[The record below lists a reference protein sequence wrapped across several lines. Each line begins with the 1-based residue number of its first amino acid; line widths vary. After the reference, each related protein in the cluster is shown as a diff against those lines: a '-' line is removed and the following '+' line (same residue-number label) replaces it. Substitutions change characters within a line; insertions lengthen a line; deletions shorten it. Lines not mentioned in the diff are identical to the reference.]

1 MREALDSLIEPV
13 LKIYREIELDLLL
26 EIAKQFDVYDTIG
39 GTMEWQIQKLDELG
53 GLNAKA
59 VRVFEKWSGKTQ
71 DAILNM
77 LGSAGYSNINTV
89 LLEKAF
95 QAEIFSVSPEKILKS
110 AVLRSVIRDSYREV
124 NQTFRLIRTKAIE
137 SVRQSYMTV
146 LNTAYI
152 ETSSGIY
159 DYNTSIRKALRSM
172 AAKGITGATYQRGN
186 RVIQYSLEG
195 TVRRDTLTAV
205 HQLANR
211 GVAIAAEEGGAEYV
225 EISKHI
231 GARVSNV
238 NPIANHAGWQ
248 GKVFKLHGFDQE
260 YGNLKTNTGYPD
272 DIQGLGGVNCRHR
285 MFLFFPGL
293 SVPTQY
299 EVDEKENER
308 VYHLTQKQR
317 RKEREIRVLK
327 KQLEVAR
334 ASGDTVSVLFL
345 RKKLKEKSAE
355 LEQFCKK
362 NGLKR
367 DWNREIITA
376 EA

>member
-1 MREALDSLIEPV
+1 MNPEIDTLIDPI
-13 LKIYREIELDLLL
+13 LKIYNEIELELLR
-26 EIAKQFDVYDTIG
+26 EIAMQFDVYDTIG
-39 GTMEWQIQKLDELG
+39 GTMDWQIQKLDELG
-53 GLNAKA
+53 SLNSAA
-59 VRVFEKWSGKTQ
+59 IRVFEKWSGKTRN
-71 DAILNM
+71 AILNM
-77 LGSAGYSNINTV
+77 LESAGYSNIDMV

-95 QAEIFSVSPEKILKS
+95 QADLFSVSPKKLLESSVFRS
-110 AVLRSVIRDSYREV
+110 AIQNSYREV
-124 NQTFRLIRTKAIE
+124 NQTFRLIQTKAIE
-137 SVRQSYMTV
+137 STKQAYMTV

-152 ETSSGIY
+152 ETSGGIY
-159 DYNTSIRKALRSM
+159 DYNTSIRKALQRM
-172 AAKGITGATYQRGN
+172 AARGITGATYQRNGT
-186 RVIQYSLEG
+186 VVHYSLEG

-211 GVAIAAEEGGAEYV
+211 CVVAAAEEGNAEYV
-225 EISKHI
+225 EVSKHM
-231 GARVSNV
+231 GARVSET

-248 GKVFKLHGFDQE
+248 GKVFKIYGFDRK

-293 SVPTQY
+293 SIPSQY
-299 EVDEKENER
+299 EENDAENER

-327 KQLEVAR
+327 KQLEVAV
-334 ASGDTVSVLFL
+334 ASGDTVSALLL
-345 RKKLKEKSAE
+345 RKKLNKNRKELS
-355 LEQFCKK
+355 LFCRE

-367 DWNREIITA
+367 DWNREMISK